1 MRSKPHVARRAN
13 EHLRFLPHSRF
24 PSRGDRHT
32 HGLLDLV
39 LHHGLPFEF
48 LWSVSLACFRPR
60 RRPAGSKPPAIP
72 SDCQLSW
79 FRRFASKSI
88 ALMVGC
94 LGSVSSISRRT
105 KQTPRGAKP
114 FRGIHDIP
122 RQRRRATTAAEI
134 GRRRVIVKN
143 ALFSYEFL
151 AVAYVGVFLFGCGV
165 VGHVL
170 N

>member
-88 ALMVGC
+88 ALMVGWLVA
-94 LGSVSSISRRT
+94 LGLFLRSV
-105 KQTPRGAKP
+105 GARNKHP
-114 FRGIHDIP
+114 AERSHF
-122 RQRRRATTAAEI
+122 AEFTT
-134 GRRRVIVKN
+134 
-143 ALFSYEFL
+143 
-151 AVAYVGVFLFGCGV
+151 
-165 VGHVL
+165 
-170 N
+170 